1 MAENQSHAEAEAKAA
16 TGDGAESAV
25 DHMDDQ
31 HLGLAGRMARAFIH
45 SPLSPLLLVASLAL
59 GILGLLVTPRQE
71 DPQISVPMVD
81 VFFQYPGASSEQ
93 VSSLAVDP
101 LERMMSEIPG
111 VKHVYSASMHGQG
124 MVTVEFD
131 VGQKMEP
138 SLVKLYDKLMSNMDK
153 VPPGVS
159 QPLVK
164 PKGVDDVPV
173 AALTLWSHDV
183 DDAALRLVA
192 LDVLQRLKEVPN
204 TSQSFIVGGRAE
216 QIRVEVYPERLSGYG
231 VSVGQLAQTIQTA
244 NSEKGTGYA
253 ESGAGSFK
261 LYTGSFLRS
270 AQEIERLV
278 VGVHNGSPV
287 YVRDVARVFEGPEDP
302 ENLVQYFT
310 GPAYKAGKIAAPHG
324 APAVTIAIAKK
335 PGTNGVTVAD
345 GVLRQIEM
353 LKGRVIPD
361 NIQVSITRNYG
372 ETANDKVN
380 ELLVKLF
387 VATGAVTLLIWFFL
401 GFRAATVV
409 LIVIPVVILVT
420 VFAAWLLGF
429 TIDRVS
435 LFALIFSIG
444 ILVDDAIVVIE
455 NIYRRWL
462 MKGEVDTAIS
472 VDAVREVGNPTILA
486 TFTVI
491 AALLP
496 MGFVSGM
503 MGPYMAPIPVLGS
516 VAMLFSLFAAFIFTP
531 WLAMRI
537 RPSLAKLQAS
547 HDKEHARAHRW
558 ETFYRRLLTPLFESN
573 FKRVMFKLVMYG
585 ILFACFAMFY
595 TTHVAVKMLPL
606 DNKPEFNV
614 VVNMPDGAA
623 LPVTANVVQQLT
635 TKLLEIPEV
644 TAIQTYAGTASP
656 FNFNGLV
663 RHYYLRQ
670 DSWQGD
676 IQVQLLHKKER
687 KRSSHELAV
696 QARDMLTPIA
706 KSLGAKIQVVEMP
719 PGPPVLQTMVAEI
732 YGPDDATRRQ
742 VARDLT
748 AMFAKAEGVVDVD
761 NLMQDPYVVWRFV
774 VDREKAIRK
783 GVSVE
788 DINSQI
794 EMIMGGFKLGDV
806 KLERVLEPRY
816 IVLQAPLAIR
826 GEFSRLG
833 ELPIPA
839 GKTMVP
845 LSELGRF
852 EPVEQ
857 DPIIYHK
864 DLRGVEFVTGEVVGR
879 LGAPIYG
886 MLSVEDLLKDYV
898 APDGVKVVGNYIGPP
913 RDSFHT
919 GFEWSGEWTVT
930 YETFRDM
937 GIAFAAALALI
948 YMLVVWEFGNFRQP
962 SIIMAPIPLTLM
974 GIVPGHWLFSAEFT
988 ATSMIGFIALA
999 GIIVRNS
1006 ILLVDFAKHAVAAGI
1021 DVREAVIQA
1030 CAART
1035 RPIVITALALVA
1047 GSSVILTDPIFQGMA
1062 ISLMFGALVSTLLTL
1077 VVIPLGCVRARTS
1090 FAGHDMVAAPTA
1102 HHGDEIPSTGR
1113 DHGVLEHHVDMVREG
1128 QYCAG
1133 DDDRPGRLSM
1143 IGRGLLY
1150 AIPMLFTFLGAIL
1163 QTLFGF
1169 LLRPFQRWGVFEKLQ
1184 MAGYLIKAIP
1194 YFVGL
1199 FVRET
1204 AKGIAAKFRRPEP
1217 APAPAAQPA
1226 PAPAAA
1232 VEPAPVVAEVVP
1244 TPVPAPVA
1252 VAEPELPPAQEAGE
1266 PVLAEAE
1273 LVAPSGEEPTAASE
1287 PEVAPA
1293 AVAPVSEQVAHAPAP
1308 QPALVKKP
1316 AAKAQP
1322 AAAKVK
1328 AAVKAKP
1335 EIKAV
1340 PQSQTKTAQP
1350 KKAEEKKTDIR
1361 KVKAA
1366 KPEPKS
1372 EPKKTGAKPGSAPT
1386 ARGTAMAGGAAG
1398 RRGGQ
1403 RRGIRLKTRP
1413 S

>member
-1 MAENQSHAEAEAKAA
+1 MAENKPQAEAEAKAA
-16 TGDGAESAV
+16 SPEAESAV
-25 DHMDDQ
+25 DHLDDQ

-93 VSSLAVDP
+93 VASLAIDP

-111 VKHVYSASMHGQG
+111 VKHVYSASMRGQG

-131 VGQKMEP
+131 VGQQMEN

-173 AALTLWSHDV
+173 VSLTLWSHDV
-183 DDAALRLVA
+183 DDAALRLMA
-192 LDVLQRLKEVPN
+192 LDVLQRLKEVPD
-204 TSQSFIVGGRAE
+204 TSQAFIVGGRAE
-216 QIRVEVYPERLSGYG
+216 QIRVEVFPERLSGYG

-253 ESGAGSFK
+253 ENETGSFK
-261 LYTGSFLRS
+261 VYTGAFLRS
-270 AQEIERLV
+270 AAEIERLV
-278 VGVHNGSPV
+278 VGVHNGAPV

-302 ENLVQYFT
+302 RNIVQYFT
-310 GPAYKAGKIAAPHG
+310 GPAYKAGTVQAPQG

-335 PGTNGVTVAD
+335 PGSNGVTVAD
-345 GVLRQIEM
+345 GILRQVEL

-462 MKGEVDTAIS
+462 LKGEVDTAIS

-486 TFTVI
+486 TFTVV

-503 MGPYMAPIPVLGS
+503 MGPYMAPIPILGS

-537 RPSLAKLQAS
+537 RPSMAKLKSS

-558 ETFYRRLLTPLFESN
+558 ESFYRRLLTPLFESGG
-573 FKRVMFKLVMYG
+573 RRALFKLTMYG
-585 ILFACFAMFY
+585 ILFACFALFY

-614 VVNMPDGAA
+614 VVNLPDGAA
-623 LPVTANVVQQLT
+623 LPVTANAIQQLSER
-635 TKLLEIPEV
+635 LQQIPEV
-644 TAIQTYAGTASP
+644 TALQTYAGTASP

-670 DSWQGD
+670 DAWQGD
-676 IQVQLLHKKER
+676 IQVQLLHKRDR
-687 KRSSHELAV
+687 KRSSHQIAV
-696 QARDMLTPIA
+696 EAREVLTPIA
-706 KSLGAKIQVVEMP
+706 RKLGAHIQVVEMP

-732 YGPDDATRRQ
+732 YGPDDKTRRQ

-748 AMFAKAEGVVDVD
+748 GIFEKAEGVVDVD
-761 NLMQDPYVVWRFV
+761 NLMQDPYVSWRFV
-774 VDREKAIRK
+774 VDREKAVRK

-794 EMIMGGFKLGDV
+794 EMIMGGFKMGDI

-816 IVLQAPLAIR
+816 IVLQAPMAIR
-826 GEFSRLG
+826 SQFSRLG

-857 DPIIYHK
+857 DPILFHK
-864 DLRGVEFVTGEVVGR
+864 DLRSVEFVTGEVTGR

-886 MLSVEDLLKDYV
+886 MLAVGRLLEGYT
-898 APDGVKVVGNYIGPP
+898 APDGVKVDNFYIGAP
-913 RDSFHT
+913 RDSFSSA
-919 GFEWSGEWTVT
+919 FEWTGEWTVT

-974 GIVPGHWLFSAEFT
+974 GIIPGHWLFGAEFT

-1006 ILLVDFAKHAVAAGI
+1006 ILLVDFAKHAVAAGM
-1021 DVREAVIQA
+1021 DVRDAVIES

-1062 ISLMFGALVSTLLTL
+1062 ISLMFGAIVSTLLTL
-1077 VVIPLGCVRARTS
+1077 VVIPLGCVRARSS
-1090 FAGHDMVAAPTA
+1090 FNGRHVAVAVPMAGP
-1102 HHGDEIPSTGR
+1102 HGA
-1113 DHGVLEHHVDMVREG
+1113 LEHHVEMVEEG
-1128 QYCAG
+1128 RYCASSG
-1133 DDDRPGRLSM
+1133 DDRPRRGATLGRAV
-1143 IGRGLLY
+1143 LY
-1150 AIPMLFTFLGAIL
+1150 AVPIMLKFLAAIG
-1163 QTLFGF
+1163 QTL
-1169 LLRPFQRWGVFEKLQ
+1169 LAAVLRPFRRWGAAEKLQ
-1184 MAGYLIKAIP
+1184 MVGYLLRALP
-1194 YFVGL
+1194 YFLWL
-1199 FVRET
+1199 FVSET
-1204 AKGIAAKFRRPEP
+1204 AKGIAAKLRRPAAAPYVAPAPVAEPAPP
-1217 APAPAAQPA
+1217 APAPNPA
-1226 PAPAAA
+1226 PPPEPEPQPVPESVEPTLAVAELAVPAPEEPVVIEEVVPPVPASPPIEAKREAAR
-1232 VEPAPVVAEVVP
+1232 PAPVSRNKVAQSKK
-1244 TPVPAPVA
+1244 APVKKTDPQETKK
-1252 VAEPELPPAQEAGE
+1252 AERPGPQAKPRQPVQPAKSAK
-1266 PVLAEAE
+1266 PVR
-1273 LVAPSGEEPTAASE
+1273 
-1287 PEVAPA
+1287 PA
-1293 AVAPVSEQVAHAPAP
+1293 AVPKAGA
-1308 QPALVKKP
+1308 KP
-1316 AAKAQP
+1316 AAKAG
-1322 AAAKVK
+1322 K
-1328 AAVKAKP
+1328 AAGQRP
-1335 EIKAV
+1335 
-1340 PQSQTKTAQP
+1340 
-1350 KKAEEKKTDIR
+1350 
-1361 KVKAA
+1361 
-1366 KPEPKS
+1366 
-1372 EPKKTGAKPGSAPT
+1372 
-1386 ARGTAMAGGAAG
+1386 
-1398 RRGGQ
+1398 GQ
-1403 RRGIRLKTRP
+1403 RRGIRLKSRP